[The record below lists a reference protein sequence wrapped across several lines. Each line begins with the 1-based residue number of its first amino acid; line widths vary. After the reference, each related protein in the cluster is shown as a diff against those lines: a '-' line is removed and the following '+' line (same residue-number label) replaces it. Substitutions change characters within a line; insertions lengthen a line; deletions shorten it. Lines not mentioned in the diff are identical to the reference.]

1 MKNTYEGNVEI
12 TKENEKEWGI
22 KLKKVK
28 KISGDVRAYNGSITA
43 PLLAEVGG
51 DVRAANGSKLD
62 FPLLAEVGGCVRA
75 HNGSITA
82 PLLAE
87 VGGDVWADNG
97 SITAPLLAEVGGDVR
112 ADNGSIIKLTKDH
125 RENIGSALRSRIME
139 KVRAS
144 FKRKGYLF
152 ADNILSRIISK
163 RDRRAHV

>member
-51 DVRAANGSKLD
+51 DVRAD
-62 FPLLAEVGGCVRA
+62 
-75 HNGSITA
+75 NGSITA

-87 VGGDVWADNG
+87 VGGYVWADNG
-97 SITAPLLAEVGGDVR
+97 SITAPLLAEVGGCVRAHNGSKLDFPLLAEVGGDVW